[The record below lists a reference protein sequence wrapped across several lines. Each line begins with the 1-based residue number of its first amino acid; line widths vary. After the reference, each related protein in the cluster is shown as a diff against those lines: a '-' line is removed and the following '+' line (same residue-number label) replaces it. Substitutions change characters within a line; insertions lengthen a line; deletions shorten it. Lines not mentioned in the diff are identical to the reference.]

1 MARIQLPA
9 DFGWL
14 PNSRWQLRCSGATWC
29 VSLFFFFTAQLGH
42 FFGSFTTVPVPSGG
56 YVKNRE
62 SPGQIDRGGR
72 YVLVILLLPATVN
85 FPDNIDLCMHNFF
98 DVWAIHVCFVHAF
111 AGTDP
116 IKPFLLAFCTH
127 SFVNTAA
134 TFVNTA
140 ACEHSMQKW
149 IWRRQLRG
157 RLSFTLRAKASMGPN
172 RITFSFTAMR
182 SSYKTTLFLHRK
194 A

>member
-14 PNSRWQLRCSGATWC
+14 PNSRWQLWCSGATWC
-29 VSLFFFFTAQLGH
+29 VSLFFFFFTAQLGH

-85 FPDNIDLCMHNFF
+85 FPDNIDLCMHNKR
-98 DVWAIHVCFVHAF
+98 VCKAYTF
-111 AGTDP
+111 AL
-116 IKPFLLAFCTH
+116 FTH
-127 SFVNTAA
+127 SRAQTPSSHFCWLFVRTPLWTQLLPLWTQLLVNTACKSGYEED
-134 TFVNTA
+134 NWEA
-140 ACEHSMQKW
+140 A
-149 IWRRQLRG
+149 
-157 RLSFTLRAKASMGPN
+157 
-172 RITFSFTAMR
+172 
-182 SSYKTTLFLHRK
+182 
-194 A
+194 